1 MLKIL
6 GENYYLDLDAIEKYA
21 NIPPGTATTE
31 NHISVMKYEMIKVMT
46 EVLLTEKDD
55 VDETLGQKS
64 TLSIPFKFA
73 FNTLIN
79 KKLINKY

>member
-6 GENYYLDLDAIEKYA
+6 GENYYLDLDAIDKYVQLS
-21 NIPPGTATTE
+21 TSSTTE
-31 NHISVMKYEMIKVMT
+31 SHLNVMKYEMVKVMT

-64 TLSIPFKFA
+64 ALSIPFKLA
-73 FNTLIN
+73 FNSLIN
-79 KKLINKY
+79 KNLINKY

>member
-6 GENYYLDLDAIEKYA
+6 GENYYLDLDAIDEYVKLSSSS
-21 NIPPGTATTE
+21 TTE
-31 NHISVMKYEMIKVMT
+31 SHLNVMKYEMVKIMT

-73 FNTLIN
+73 FNSLIN

>member
-6 GENYYLDLDAIEKYA
+6 GENYYLDLDAIDEYVKLS
-21 NIPPGTATTE
+21 TSSTTE
-31 NHISVMKYEMIKVMT
+31 SHLNVMKYEMVKVMT

-64 TLSIPFKFA
+64 ALSIPFKFA
-73 FNTLIN
+73 FNSLIN
-79 KKLINKY
+79 KNLINKY

>member
-6 GENYYLDLDAIEKYA
+6 GENYYLDLDAIDEYVKL
-21 NIPPGTATTE
+21 PTSSTTE
-31 NHISVMKYEMIKVMT
+31 SHLNVMKYEMVKIMT

-73 FNTLIN
+73 FNSLIN

>member
-6 GENYYLDLDAIEKYA
+6 GENYYLDLDAIDKYVQLS
-21 NIPPGTATTE
+21 TSSTTE
-31 NHISVMKYEMIKVMT
+31 SHLNVMKYEMVKVMT

-64 TLSIPFKFA
+64 ALSIPFKFA
-73 FNTLIN
+73 FNSLIN
-79 KKLINKY
+79 KNLINKY

>member
-6 GENYYLDLDAIEKYA
+6 GENYYLDLDAIDEYVKLS
-21 NIPPGTATTE
+21 TSSTTE
-31 NHISVMKYEMIKVMT
+31 SHLNVMKYEMVKVMT

>member
-6 GENYYLDLDAIEKYA
+6 GENYYLDLDAIDEYVKLSSSS
-21 NIPPGTATTE
+21 TTE
-31 NHISVMKYEMIKVMT
+31 SHLNVMKYEMVKVMT

>member
-6 GENYYLDLDAIEKYA
+6 GENYYLDLDAIDEYVKL
-21 NIPPGTATTE
+21 PSSSTTE
-31 NHISVMKYEMIKVMT
+31 SHLNVMKYEMVKVMT

>member
-6 GENYYLDLDAIEKYA
+6 GENYYLDLDAIDEYVKLSSSS
-21 NIPPGTATTE
+21 TTE
-31 NHISVMKYEMIKVMT
+31 SHLNVMKYEMVKVMT

-64 TLSIPFKFA
+64 ALSIPFKMA

-79 KKLINKY
+79 KNLINKY

>member
-6 GENYYLDLDAIEKYA
+6 GENYYLDLDAIDEYVKLSSSS
-21 NIPPGTATTE
+21 TTE
-31 NHISVMKYEMIKVMT
+31 SHLNVMKYEMVKIMT

-73 FNTLIN
+73 FNSMIN

>member
-6 GENYYLDLDAIEKYA
+6 GENYYLDLDAIDEYVKL
-21 NIPPGTATTE
+21 PSSSTTE
-31 NHISVMKYEMIKVMT
+31 SHLNVMKYEMVKIMT

-73 FNTLIN
+73 FNSLIN

>member
-6 GENYYLDLDAIEKYA
+6 GENYYLDQDAIDENVKL
-21 NIPPGTATTE
+21 PSSSTTE
-31 NHISVMKYEMIKVMT
+31 SHLNVMKYEMVKIMT

-73 FNTLIN
+73 FNSMIN

>member
-6 GENYYLDLDAIEKYA
+6 GENYYLDLDAIDEYVKL
-21 NIPPGTATTE
+21 PSSSTTE
-31 NHISVMKYEMIKVMT
+31 SHLNVMKYEMVKIMT

-73 FNTLIN
+73 FNSMIN

>member
-6 GENYYLDLDAIEKYA
+6 GDNYYLDLEAIDEYVKL
-21 NIPPGTATTE
+21 PTSSTTE
-31 NHISVMKYEMIKVMT
+31 SHLNVMKYEMVKVMT

-55 VDETLGQKS
+55 VDETLGHKS
-64 TLSIPFKFA
+64 DLSIPFKLA

-79 KKLINKY
+79 KRLINKY